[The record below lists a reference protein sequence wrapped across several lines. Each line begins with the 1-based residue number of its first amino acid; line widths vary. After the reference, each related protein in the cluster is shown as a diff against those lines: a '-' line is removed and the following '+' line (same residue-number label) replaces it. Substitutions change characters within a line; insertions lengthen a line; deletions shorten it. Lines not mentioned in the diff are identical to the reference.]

1 MSEVTPHQ
9 DPPLR
14 RRARGVVTVTPNLMM
29 RTQAAAYLNI
39 TPEQLLLF
47 VGDGELRFVNVGR
60 GKKRPRYRF
69 TKDDLD
75 AFIHSRTKQEQV
87 QCQFSAPRN
96 PGKSTATTST
106 SKVIGFLERQA
117 ARASAKPKNTKN

>member
-1 MSEVTPHQ
+1 
-9 DPPLR
+9 
-14 RRARGVVTVTPNLMM
+14 MM

-60 GKKRPRYRF
+60 GKNDRAIAF

-75 AFIHSRTKQEQV
+75 AFIHSRSKQEQV
-87 QCQFSAPRN
+87 QCQFSAPGN

-106 SKVIGFLERQA
+106 SKVIGFLEREG
-117 ARASAKPKNTKN
+117 ARFRQSTTSCSGLAPN